1 MAGLTPLQ
9 KRLAELRRIASPQ
22 MPASIDREC
31 HIAHALLALLPVV
44 EAAYAFEHA
53 VLARERLEEESELY
67 GALDECERALTGT
80 ETKR

>member
-1 MAGLTPLQ
+1 MTPLQ

-31 HIAHALLALLPVV
+31 HIAHALLALIPVV
-44 EAAYAFEHA
+44 EAAYRYHHVNCEWGR
-53 VLARERLEEESELY
+53 VVK
-67 GALDECERALTGT
+67 ALDECERALT